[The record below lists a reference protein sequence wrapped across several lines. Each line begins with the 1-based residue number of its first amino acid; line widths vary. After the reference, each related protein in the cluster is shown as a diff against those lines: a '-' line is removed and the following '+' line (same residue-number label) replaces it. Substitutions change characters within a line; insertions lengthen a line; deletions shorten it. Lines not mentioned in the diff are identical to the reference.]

1 MMENQPVKMQG
12 NRPEVSVIMCNW
24 RGAKTLPAAINSV
37 LRQTCSSIE
46 LIVADDASDDES
58 CRIVQAIAENDPR
71 VRLLMSQINR
81 GAAAARNRALDVS
94 RGRWV
99 AIVDSDDIIHP
110 QRISRMLAAAKE
122 NDADIVADDMVPFGT
137 EPGIGGTTLFGGI
150 AMGQPRRIDIKTF
163 LRSDLSRSLGSLGY
177 CKPMIRRSA
186 LGAIRYDETVI
197 IGEDFDFCARLL
209 MQDLTFLLWPDPT
222 YLYRRHASSLSHRL
236 SVDDLHRQIAAHD
249 RLERR
254 AAGGAEMDLSS
265 IFMERRRML
274 DHAMQYERLVTAIKG
289 RRAVAALGK
298 VARRPAL
305 LGDLARSIGE
315 RRKRRSTTVQKP
327 SEHLRKVLLV
337 AQGVAMP
344 AADNEIILVVPP
356 MPSSAP
362 ATGHAELAGRLA
374 SLFGEGPLDVTVI
387 GANALVALGY
397 LPSAQR
403 ITVRLLPGEKIED
416 RATLPSFAEVGRSQ

>member
-1 MMENQPVKMQG
+1 
-12 NRPEVSVIMCNW
+12 
-24 RGAKTLPAAINSV
+24 
-37 LRQTCSSIE
+37 
-46 LIVADDASDDES
+46 
-58 CRIVQAIAENDPR
+58 
-71 VRLLMSQINR
+71 
-81 GAAAARNRALDVS
+81 
-94 RGRWV
+94 
-99 AIVDSDDIIHP
+99 
-110 QRISRMLAAAKE
+110 
-122 NDADIVADDMVPFGT
+122 
-137 EPGIGGTTLFGGI
+137 
-150 AMGQPRRIDIKTF
+150 
-163 LRSDLSRSLGSLGY
+163 
-177 CKPMIRRSA
+177 
-186 LGAIRYDETVI
+186 
-197 IGEDFDFCARLL
+197 
-209 MQDLTFLLWPDPT
+209 
-222 YLYRRHASSLSHRL
+222 
-236 SVDDLHRQIAAHD
+236 
-249 RLERR
+249 
-254 AAGGAEMDLSS
+254 
-265 IFMERRRML
+265 MERRRML